1 MEKIM
6 VERIE
11 KIAREACS
19 LFGIALYDLELKHAA
34 KGQLVLIYITK
45 ISGVTIDDCRNV
57 SRAISDVLEEED
69 FIEERYFLEV
79 SSPGLERELKLKKH
93 YVSAIG
99 ELAKITYHQ
108 DDKNVTEIALIEEI
122 LPDHLKVKVHELEK
136 EIPFSSIKKA
146 KTYFDYKKEERG
158 EL

>member
-19 LFGIALYDLELKHAA
+19 LCGVALYDIELKHAA
-34 KGQLVLIYITK
+34 KGQLVLIYITRV
-45 ISGVTIDDCRNV
+45 SGVTIDDCRNV
-57 SRAISDVLEEED
+57 SRAISDVLEEDD

-93 YVSAIG
+93 YASAIG
-99 ELAKITYHQ
+99 EKAKITYHK
-108 DDKNVTEIALIEEI
+108 DGKNVSEIVMIEEI
-122 LPDHLKVKVHELEK
+122 LPDHLKVKVHDVEQ